1 MPKRLGYYNGGFR
14 AETSFVQE
22 NVLIWSSLVSYSAYN
37 PHQHLSQRLL
47 RRRVCQLL
55 LQDPVTLGRLRVG
68 AQVDVA

>member
-14 AETSFVQE
+14 AETSFVQDPRTCT
-22 NVLIWSSLVSYSAYN
+22 NLVSYSAYN